1 MPAKYILEPWKA
13 PESVQKTAKCLIG
26 KDYPK
31 PIVDHAEA
39 SKRCIN
45 AMKDAYANQ
54 TKTTTSNNKNTNDE
68 DENENEVINEQD
80 EEEIEENSKKNNE
93 KSISSNGASNGT
105 KVLGQKRKATG
116 ELSTEKGDTKRIKI
130 TK

>member
-1 MPAKYILEPWKA
+1 MLKNMPAKYILEPWKA
-13 PESVQKTAKCLIG
+13 PESVQKTAKCIIG

-45 AMKDAYANQ
+45 AMKEAYANQ
-54 TKTTTSNNKNTNDE
+54 NKTKNTANNSTNEDE
-68 DENENEVINEQD
+68 DENDNEVED
-80 EEEIEENSKKNNE
+80 EEEIEQKNSKKNNSK
-93 KSISSNGASNGT
+93 KSAVDSGT
-105 KVLGQKRKATG
+105 KVLGQKRKASG
-116 ELSTEKGDTKRIKI
+116 ELNKEKNNTKRVKI